1 MALLRERSCSSQSQH
16 GLLVSGHSRRPT
28 PSSRTSTSLPTP
40 DLAGRSPLPP
50 PPALRVIGLCAATSA
65 VLATYLRPQV
75 PWLSLTVCPQYSSF
89 VSWRSSNEQNQ
100 KLLLSH
106 FARCH
111 CDSRFHADW
120 RRRSLVGISVIN
132 SYDFFLPRCQAGSD
146 KIREGQMVAVTVW
159 HLLLIRECLFAH
171 FRMVIVGSCLSW
183 KSLNASKHRLKT
195 LDRQSFH
202 RKLDW
207 RQEVKSSLHEQK
219 EKKENK
225 GVKF

>member
-1 MALLRERSCSSQSQH
+1 MLVFNTLHGIVSKLTQRERSCSSQSQH
-16 GLLVSGHSRRPT
+16 GRLVSGHSRWPA
-28 PSSRTSTSLPTP
+28 PSSRTSTSRLPLASLPTP

-89 VSWRSSNEQNQ
+89 VSRRSSNEQNQ

-132 SYDFFLPRCQAGSD
+132 SYELFLPEAIKAERKTLSD
-146 KIREGQMVAVTVW
+146 GGCNGLTFTSNSWMFICTFPHGYRGLFFIMEVF
-159 HLLLIRECLFAH
+159 ECLEDA
-171 FRMVIVGSCLSW
+171 W
-183 KSLNASKHRLKT
+183 
-195 LDRQSFH
+195 
-202 RKLDW
+202 
-207 RQEVKSSLHEQK
+207 
-219 EKKENK
+219 
-225 GVKF
+225 

>member
-28 PSSRTSTSLPTP
+28 PSSRTSTSRLPLASLPTP

-65 VLATYLRPQV
+65 VLPTYLRPQV

-132 SYDFFLPRCQAGSD
+132 SYDFFLPGCQAGSD
-146 KIREGQMVAVTVW
+146 KSWGNSDGGCNGLTFTSNSRMFICTFPHGYSG
-159 HLLLIRECLFAH
+159 LLFIMEVFECF
-171 FRMVIVGSCLSW
+171 
-183 KSLNASKHRLKT
+183 
-195 LDRQSFH
+195 
-202 RKLDW
+202 
-207 RQEVKSSLHEQK
+207 
-219 EKKENK
+219 
-225 GVKF
+225 

>member
-1 MALLRERSCSSQSQH
+1 MDENWIKTMNEQWQNIINKNQLFAFNVIVVCNLAKTFNTTPLKTPFSLLELRQ
-16 GLLVSGHSRRPT
+16 LLVFNTLHVIVAREELFITITARPPGQWSLPT
-28 PSSRTSTSLPTP
+28 TDSIISDLHVASLPTP

-132 SYDFFLPRCQAGSD
+132 SYDFFLPGAI
-146 KIREGQMVAVTVW
+146 KAERELW
-159 HLLLIRECLFAH
+159 WWL
-171 FRMVIVGSCLSW
+171 
-183 KSLNASKHRLKT
+183 
-195 LDRQSFH
+195 
-202 RKLDW
+202 
-207 RQEVKSSLHEQK
+207 
-219 EKKENK
+219 
-225 GVKF
+225 